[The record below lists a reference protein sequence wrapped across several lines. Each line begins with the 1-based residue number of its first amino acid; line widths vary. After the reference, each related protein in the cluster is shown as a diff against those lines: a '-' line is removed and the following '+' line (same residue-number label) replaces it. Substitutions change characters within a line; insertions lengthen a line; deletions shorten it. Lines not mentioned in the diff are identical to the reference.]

1 MENLLEGG
9 DLRSFDNRV
18 KVEGFRLSSR
28 AVAFDQRFW
37 ATPTAIASV
46 LRS

>member
-1 MENLLEGG
+1 MENLLEAG

-18 KVEGFRLSSR
+18 KVEGFRLSGR
-28 AVAFDQRFW
+28 AVAFDQSFW
-37 ATPTAIASV
+37 VTPTAIASV